1 LLEEDPEFKIFN
13 LIGSGLQKH
22 FGHVTIA
29 HQDSSNTIPTE
40 LKKKIDDKIHAIV
53 EDIDPNNQLFEIIVF
68 TIFIFKLICI
78 FRLMTET

>member
-1 LLEEDPEFKIFN
+1 MLEEDPEFKIFN

-53 EDIDPNNQLFEIIVF
+53 EDIDPNNQLFEIIVIN
-68 TIFIFKLICI
+68 IFVFKLICI
-78 FRLMTET
+78 S